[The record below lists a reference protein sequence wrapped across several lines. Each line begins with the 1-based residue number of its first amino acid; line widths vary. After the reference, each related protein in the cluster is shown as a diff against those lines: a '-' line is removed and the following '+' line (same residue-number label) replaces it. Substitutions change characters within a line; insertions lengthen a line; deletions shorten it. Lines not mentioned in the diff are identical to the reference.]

1 MASTRGQEPKEKG
14 SVATDERTEHNQLD
28 PHRVLALPL
37 SGALIAWSSLD
48 PQPDQVKH
56 PEEWARFVG
65 STYYLLTH
73 IFGSIG
79 SALLAIFSEFALG
92 AYLAN
97 GRAGRL
103 GLVAMVITVVGQAL
117 SLIIGGVSTFAS
129 NAIGRAYL
137 AGTEDV
143 MRVEFPAA
151 MSVLFGLAILLL
163 VVGNVLL
170 GVAVCRSGTL
180 PKRAGAIWVA
190 SALLFYVLGAV
201 LGMATT
207 GSSLL
212 TQPVGG
218 LLMVIG
224 GGWIALSALRRL
236 SAEVVGVQGQPRVR

>member
-1 MASTRGQEPKEKG
+1 MSAQNTF
-14 SVATDERTEHNQLD
+14 NWI
-28 PHRVLALPL
+28 RVGLFALPL
-37 SGALIAWSSLD
+37 SGVLIAWSSLD

-56 PEEWARFVG
+56 PEEWVRFVG

-79 SALLAIFSEFALG
+79 SALLAILGVFALG
-92 AYLAN
+92 AYLAG
-97 GRAGRL
+97 GRTGRL

-117 SLIIGGVSTFAS
+117 SLVIGGVSTFAS

-137 AGTEDV
+137 AGTEEA

-170 GVAVCRSGTL
+170 GVAVWRSRTL
-180 PKRAGAIWVA
+180 PKWAGAIWVA

-218 LLMVIG
+218 C
-224 GGWIALSALRRL
+224 
-236 SAEVVGVQGQPRVR
+236 

>member
-1 MASTRGQEPKEKG
+1 VGPLR
-14 SVATDERTEHNQLD
+14 RLHL
-28 PHRVLALPL
+28 LPAYPL
-37 SGALIAWSSLD
+37 
-48 PQPDQVKH
+48 
-56 PEEWARFVG
+56 
-65 STYYLLTH
+65 
-73 IFGSIG
+73 FGSIG
-79 SALLAIFSEFALG
+79 SALLAIFGVFALG

-143 MRVEFPAA
+143 MRVECPAA

-170 GVAVCRSGTL
+170 GVAVWRSGTL
-180 PKRAGAIWVA
+180 PKWAGAIWVA